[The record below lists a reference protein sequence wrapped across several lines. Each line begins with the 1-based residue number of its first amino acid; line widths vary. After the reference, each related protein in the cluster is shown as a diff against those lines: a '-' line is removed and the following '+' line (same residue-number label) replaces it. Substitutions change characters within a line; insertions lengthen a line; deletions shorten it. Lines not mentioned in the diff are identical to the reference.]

1 MYYYVVFCQM
11 ITFYTKN
18 TTCSLRKRLNSLF
31 DQSPSIEF
39 QGIAQE
45 NALQGQP
52 TVFPNYNNIQMIQ
65 CHQGNKIM
73 HCESTQLANSSQN
86 VTANQANLTE
96 ALQFVQAEQREMLG
110 SHQTVE
116 C

>member
-1 MYYYVVFCQM
+1 
-11 ITFYTKN
+11 
-18 TTCSLRKRLNSLF
+18 
-31 DQSPSIEF
+31 
-39 QGIAQE
+39 
-45 NALQGQP
+45 
-52 TVFPNYNNIQMIQ
+52 
-65 CHQGNKIM
+65 M

-116 C
+116 CWQNEGNSALQQLSMTQVGENFSEQVSYLW